1 MKINNLTIDGVGGIR
16 NLELSFNDG
25 FNVICGANGIG
36 KTTILNTV
44 ADAFSNSGEL
54 LKRNSMVAEGK
65 YCIGYFDITGKE
77 VVEEYKV
84 KEFDPLTQDS
94 GRYASDNS
102 SFIMFFGINRI
113 INYEVLNAIP
123 KDTQTLYY
131 NAARLLNK
139 GVGIDNLKGWFVN
152 RFLFEDKPNSLKD
165 EQKYNFEIAKKAFGL
180 LDETTTFYTVDSGS
194 LDIKLSSNRGEIY
207 FEYLSA
213 GYKTCIYLVLGI
225 IKEIEFRFKGPYI
238 KADEFD
244 GVILIDEIDLH
255 LHV

>member
-123 KDTQTLYY
+123 KDSAFMATLIF
-131 NAARLLNK
+131 N
-139 GVGIDNLKGWFVN
+139 
-152 RFLFEDKPNSLKD
+152 D
-165 EQKYNFEIAKKAFGL
+165 ENF
-180 LDETTTFYTVDSGS
+180 
-194 LDIKLSSNRGEIY
+194 
-207 FEYLSA
+207 
-213 GYKTCIYLVLGI
+213 KTCM
-225 IKEIEFRFKGPYI
+225 EILKRQDIWDDELEESFQKMNNNVFKI
-238 KADEFD
+238 RRE
-244 GVILIDEIDLH
+244 
-255 LHV
+255 